1 MNEVLIK
8 LITEYRTI
16 LSSSLSENEKLV
28 SIKNMSSLLH
38 NELLDIFKKNIG
50 LDTYQSYEQFLEM
63 FENLNNNVYKNQFY
77 MERKD
82 SEIILVF
89 KNKRKPF
96 LSAKELSRA
105 LINTE
110 DELYIDLLAIFLS
123 NDDDLLKLNLL
134 F

>member
-63 FENLNNNVYKNQFY
+63 FENLNNN
-77 MERKD
+77 
-82 SEIILVF
+82 IT
-89 KNKRKPF
+89 
-96 LSAKELSRA
+96 SR
-105 LINTE
+105 TE
-110 DELYIDLLAIFLS
+110 ESDT
-123 NDDDLLKLNLL
+123 N
-134 F
+134 

>member
-77 MERKD
+77 MERKE

-110 DELYIDLLAIFLS
+110 DEFYIDLLAIFLS